1 MAQQSLQID
10 STDKNIQRVN
20 SLVSFLE
27 FTLNTMGNPQTTAA
41 EKDVIITQSY
51 LKLFRD
57 PEVQVED
64 DLDQDRQVV
73 TNKDV
78 QAYLKDVD
86 FFFKTAHFTFEV
98 ADIETLINDRED
110 KVYLVKINRN
120 LLAVTIDD
128 DSINSNLVRFLEVNH
143 NIESNDLKIASYYTT
158 KLSEEEDLFN
168 WWNQMSFEWR
178 MFFLNKFNLKDS
190 VGVNEI
196 RRFRDVDSI
205 DIAENPYITDLDP
218 LAKCDKLKFLNAN
231 NTFISSLGPLRYLSK
246 LQSVNISNTS
256 IPEIKHLH
264 YSQNLRELD
273 ISFTPVTDYEN
284 FRDFKSLRSINL
296 SGTML
301 TDLTALASLQ
311 SLTTVNLTGT
321 LIESL
326 EQLASLTN
334 LEYLDLTKTAVESL
348 EPLRACARLKEIII
362 ENTVADDLSPL
373 ADAGMLKTVNCESTN
388 IGDLT
393 PLLTCP
399 SLEKIYCDNSG
410 VTREMSDE
418 FNRQRPEVLIIFES
432 QVLQKW
438 WNSLTASWKDILRGS
453 AGNGSPPGKENLA
466 RIINQDSLSI
476 HNRKDLADLN
486 PVSMLR
492 NLRYLDCS
500 HSNISDLS
508 PLEDLENIL
517 YLNLNHTPVRDL
529 SRISGMKKLKY
540 LDIGNSQ
547 VRDIYPI
554 KDLRG
559 LSVFIAENTAVLE
572 PLIMEFAFKNPETQV
587 IYRTESL
594 SVWWND
600 LDETWKKILRTITGD
615 TSSGKP
621 DTWQLHR
628 IGRLENLLIDSAMI
642 SDLEP
647 LRVMDYLGT
656 LEVRRTSLFDI
667 RAIESLASLKHL
679 AISMAPLVDFS
690 SVGKCFELE
699 ELDLSNT
706 GFDDLSEI
714 SELFDLRRLNL
725 SGTRIKSLSDVDD
738 FEKLAELNISNSKVK
753 NLKPIFRLNGLK
765 LLICY
770 NTRITGKMLEN
781 FRMMQPSTE
790 IVYY

>member
-1 MAQQSLQID
+1 MAQQSPQMD
-10 STDKNIQRVN
+10 STDKNLQRVY

-27 FTLNTMGNPQTTAA
+27 FTLNTMGNPQTTAS
-41 EKDVIITQSY
+41 EKDVIITQSF

-64 DLDQDRQVV
+64 DLDPDRQVV
-73 TNKDV
+73 TNKNV

-86 FFFKTAHFTFEV
+86 FFFKIAHFTFEV
-98 ADIETLINDRED
+98 ADIETLINDKED

-120 LLAVTIDD
+120 LLALTIDD
-128 DSINSNLVRFLEVNH
+128 DSINNNLVRFLEVNH
-143 NIESNDLKIASYYTT
+143 NIESNDLAIASYYTT
-158 KLSEEEDLFN
+158 KLSEEEDLYN

-178 MFFLNKFNLKDS
+178 MFFLNKFNLMDS

-196 RRFRDVDSI
+196 RRFRDIDSI

-218 LAKCDKLKFLNAN
+218 LAKCDKLKFLNVK
-231 NTFISSLGPLRYLSK
+231 NTYINSLSSLRYLSK

-256 IPEIKHLH
+256 ITEIKHLH

-273 ISFTPVTDYEN
+273 ISYTQVADFEN
-284 FRDFKSLRSINL
+284 FRDFKMLRSINL
-296 SGTML
+296 SGTSL
-301 TDLTALASLQ
+301 TDLTSLASLQ
-311 SLTTVNLTGT
+311 NLTRLNLTGT
-321 LIESL
+321 QIESL
-326 EQLASLTN
+326 DQLASLAN
-334 LEYLDLTKTAVESL
+334 LEFLDITKTSVESL
-348 EPLRACARLKEIII
+348 EPLRACAGLKEILI

-373 ADAGMLKTVNCESTN
+373 ADARMLKMVNCESTN
-388 IGDLT
+388 ISDLT

-418 FNRQRPEVLIIFES
+418 FNRKRPEVLIVFES

-453 AGNGSPPGKENLA
+453 AGNGSQPGKENLA

-476 HNRKDLADLN
+476 RNRKDLADLN

-500 HSNISDLS
+500 HSNISDLG
-508 PLEDLENIL
+508 PLEDLANIL
-517 YLNLNHTPVRDL
+517 SLNLSHTPVRDL

-540 LDIGNSQ
+540 LDIGNSP

-559 LSVFIAENTAVLE
+559 LSVFIVENTAVLE
-572 PLIMEFAFKNPETQV
+572 PLIIEFAIKNPETQV
-587 IYRTESL
+587 IYRTDSL
-594 SVWWND
+594 NAWWND
-600 LDETWKKILRTITGD
+600 LDEPWKKILRINAGD
-615 TSSGKP
+615 TSSGQP
-621 DTWQLHR
+621 DRWKLHR
-628 IGRLENLLIDSAMI
+628 IGRLEKLLIDSAMI

-647 LRVMDYLGT
+647 LRVMDYLVT
-656 LEVRRTSLFDI
+656 LEVRRTTLFDI
-667 RAIESLASLKHL
+667 RAIESLGTLKNL

-699 ELDLSNT
+699 DLDLSNT

-714 SELFDLRRLNL
+714 SELFELRRLNL
-725 SGTRIKSLSDVDD
+725 SGTRIKNLSDVND
-738 FEKLAELNISNSKVK
+738 FEKLVELNISNSKVK

-765 LLICY
+765 LLICF
-770 NTRITGKMLEN
+770 NTRITGKMLDN